1 MIKPVIFN
9 SADGSDSVLHPIWN
23 SYYHSKHGALSE
35 SLKVY
40 IEYGL
45 AYRSQ
50 IQNSIKIF
58 EFGFGTGLNA
68 YLTLLFAI
76 QNGVTVNYQ
85 TIENMPLLEDTWSR
99 LNYPNIQT
107 ALGSSNEYF
116 QLLHRLSW
124 GQEFIV
130 CNNFLLT
137 KNNSSFESFKPDSEF
152 DIIYFDAFGPE
163 IQPDLWTLESLE
175 KLYFM
180 LAPGGILLTFCAKGQ
195 FKRDL
200 RSLGFIVE
208 ALSGP
213 IGKREVTRAIK
224 L

>member
-68 YLTLLFAI
+68 YLTLLLQFRMESQSTI
-76 QNGVTVNYQ
+76 RPLKTCHFLKIPGV
-85 TIENMPLLEDTWSR
+85 D
-99 LNYPNIQT
+99 
-107 ALGSSNEYF
+107 
-116 QLLHRLSW
+116 
-124 GQEFIV
+124 
-130 CNNFLLT
+130 
-137 KNNSSFESFKPDSEF
+137 
-152 DIIYFDAFGPE
+152 
-163 IQPDLWTLESLE
+163 
-175 KLYFM
+175 
-180 LAPGGILLTFCAKGQ
+180 
-195 FKRDL
+195 
-200 RSLGFIVE
+200 
-208 ALSGP
+208 
-213 IGKREVTRAIK
+213 
-224 L
+224 